1 MSEADANEADLV
13 EQLQP
18 VGGEDADSTLLG
30 SGEAL
35 PLEAEAA
42 DVVEQGYALPDDGDD
57 DHPRPQDAEEDRA

>member
-18 VGGEDADSTLLG
+18 VGGEDADATLLG
-30 SGEAL
+30 GGEVL

-42 DVVEQGYALPDDGDD
+42 DVVEQGHALPDDGDD